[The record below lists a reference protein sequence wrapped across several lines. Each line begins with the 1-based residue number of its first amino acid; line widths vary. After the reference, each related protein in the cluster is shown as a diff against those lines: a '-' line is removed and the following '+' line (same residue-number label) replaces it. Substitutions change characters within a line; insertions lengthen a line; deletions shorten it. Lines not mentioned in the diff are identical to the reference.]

1 MNYTKLIHKIYPY
14 SIILKDEDKK
24 FYFEMLSKFGLPIE
38 NSSQLNNK
46 NEIDYEFLSVESKD
60 SNNKTLKFKSS
71 SQIFSIDLTSGRKKN
86 FYENFIMNEYH
97 SGQLVDMMLSHS
109 SQSDFCLIGP
119 QGSGKTELIKK
130 FASLLDYRI
139 ETIYMYKDMN
149 SRDLLQQRIT
159 LTNGDT
165 KWVNSALVNSCLN
178 GDLIV
183 LDGIH
188 RLRDD
193 MILFLR
199 RLIQD
204 RELDLPDGS
213 KLIRHDKYDE
223 IKNQFKESELKSK
236 ILRIHPSFRLIS
248 TAEPPNIKAS
258 TKQDNSSINN
268 QKNSD
273 WLTSEIINLF
283 LFHNIQPLDSEYEH
297 EILKKKFKL
306 NQNHEILF
314 DLINQMRNKSN
325 EDIQLK
331 HISKFFSLRNLVRL
345 SKKLEKHPELDI
357 VELIENSSLQKFMPQ
372 LNRQSLNDFFEKNNM
387 KKSKKENK
395 NNLDFDFTK
404 FKHDDFNSKT
414 LKEVVKI
421 PDIIFYENN
430 LHKIILN
437 NIRRDF
443 ELGEHL
449 LLIGNQGTGKNKLA
463 DKFLM
468 LTQKPR
474 EYIQLHR

>member
-1 MNYTKLIHKIYPY
+1 
-14 SIILKDEDKK
+14 
-24 FYFEMLSKFGLPIE
+24 MLSKFGLPIE

-46 NEIDYEFLSVESKD
+46 NEIDYEFLSVEAKD

-71 SQIFSIDLTSGRKKN
+71 SQIFSIDLISGQKKN

-165 KWVNSALVNSCLN
+165 KWLNSALVNSCLN

-258 TKQDNSSINN
+258 TKQENSSISN

-273 WLTSEIINLF
+273 WLTPEIINLF
-283 LFHNIQPLDSEYEH
+283 LFHNIQPLDSKYEH

-345 SKKLEKHPELDI
+345 SKKLEKYPELDI
-357 VELIENSSLQKFMPQ
+357 VELIENTSLQKFMPQ
-372 LNRQSLNDFFEKNNM
+372 LNKQSLNDFFEKNNM

-395 NNLDFDFTK
+395 NDLDFDFTK
-404 FKHDDFNSKT
+404 FKHDDFKSKT

-430 LHKIILN
+430 LHNIILN